1 MLVYS
6 ISENL
11 GAVFSEAYESVGK
24 KIEEFTQGCT
34 GFKIS
39 VGIGKGSMW
48 KSHGLTWPQNKSAD
62 S

>member
-1 MLVYS
+1 MFSISYKTKKIYEIIYS

-24 KIEEFTQGCT
+24 RIEEFTEECT

-39 VGIGKGSMW
+39 VDIRKGSM
-48 KSHGLTWPQNKSAD
+48 
-62 S
+62 

>member
-11 GAVFSEAYESVGK
+11 GAVFSDAYESVGK
-24 KIEEFTQGCT
+24 KMEEFIQGCT

-39 VGIGKGSMW
+39 VDIIKGSMW
-48 KSHGLTWPQNKSAD
+48 KSLGLTWSQNKSAE